1 MRYGAK
7 IIRMYRT
14 GAEQACYTQE
24 CYQCNAL
31 QNQSLRVNTGRHQHS
46 KNLLVSWLTPRW
58 VSIESR
64 ESLLTNDNY
73 QVSRYDPHWKPMYIQ
88 CLPCHIPVSISMLIK
103 NRLQIQHCSVH
114 CDCQNGYIQLG
125 QSVHPADC
133 WCQSRQVLILPS
145 QKYHNDCVVF
155 PGCPRLTRQATT
167 AAPHH
172 HWWHITILNWASIHT
187 LMSIY

>member
-1 MRYGAK
+1 MAAEVPEPVLPVPRGADPLQLGDGAAAAREAALRLQVSILSCHHGTALSRLSAHRDKFFLNGDAKYEHAKVRRWYMRYGAK

-24 CYQCNAL
+24 SYQCNAL

-73 QVSRYDPHWKPMYIQ
+73 
-88 CLPCHIPVSISMLIK
+88 
-103 NRLQIQHCSVH
+103 
-114 CDCQNGYIQLG
+114 
-125 QSVHPADC
+125 
-133 WCQSRQVLILPS
+133 
-145 QKYHNDCVVF
+145 
-155 PGCPRLTRQATT
+155 
-167 AAPHH
+167 
-172 HWWHITILNWASIHT
+172 
-187 LMSIY
+187 